1 MASQLRNLSKRL
13 FLFIDFSK
21 EVQKKPLEVFY
32 EEICSQKFGNIYRNA
47 SVLESLYNK
56 VAGIQDC
63 NFVKRDFYTDVFL

>member
-1 MASQLRNLSKRL
+1 MGFN
-13 FLFIDFSK
+13 K
-21 EVQKKPLEVFY
+21 EAQRKPLEMFY
-32 EEICSQKFGNIYRNA
+32 KERCSQKFGNIHRNA